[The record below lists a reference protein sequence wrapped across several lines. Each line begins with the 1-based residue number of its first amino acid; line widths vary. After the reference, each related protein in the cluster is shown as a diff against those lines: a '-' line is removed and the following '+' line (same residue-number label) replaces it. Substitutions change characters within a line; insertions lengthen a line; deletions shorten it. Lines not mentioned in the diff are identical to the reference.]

1 MAKNAKGDSPKDI
14 VRKELDATGLVV
26 TISTE
31 KHGENL
37 VGKLEISDSV
47 TDNSILKIMAVGKP
61 MDVSVSFGMSCS
73 QEDIVAKLKEFV
85 INSEFLKLIM
95 PSMDFISA
103 E

>member
-1 MAKNAKGDSPKDI
+1 MAKDAKGDSPKDI

-26 TISTE
+26 TVSTE

-37 VGKLEISDSV
+37 VGKLDITDST
-47 TDNSILKIMAVGKP
+47 TDKSILKVMVAGKP
-61 MDVSVSFGMSCS
+61 MDVSISFGVSYS

-95 PSMDFISA
+95 PSMDFIAA

>member
-1 MAKNAKGDSPKDI
+1 MAKNAKGDSPKEV
-14 VRKELDATGLVV
+14 VRKELDETGLVV

-37 VGKLEISDSV
+37 VGKLDITDST
-47 TDNSILKIMAVGKP
+47 TDNSILKIMVAGKP
-61 MDVSVSFGMSCS
+61 MDVSVSFGVSYS

-95 PSMDFISA
+95 PSMDFVGA

>member
-1 MAKNAKGDSPKDI
+1 MTKDDKGPSPKDI

-26 TISTE
+26 TVSTE
-31 KHGENL
+31 KKGENL
-37 VGKLEISDSV
+37 VGKLDITDSA

-61 MDVSVSFGMSCS
+61 MDVSVSFGISYS
-73 QEDIVAKLKEFV
+73 QEDVVARLKDFV

-95 PSMDFISA
+95 PSMDFVEA

>member
-1 MAKNAKGDSPKDI
+1 MAKDAKDDSAKDI
-14 VRKELDATGLVV
+14 VRKELDEAGLIV

-37 VGKLEISDSV
+37 VGKLDITDST
-47 TDNSILKIMAVGKP
+47 TDNSILKIMVAGKP
-61 MDVSVSFGMSCS
+61 MDVSVSFGVSHS

-95 PSMDFISA
+95 PTMDFIGA